1 MTPSTLG
8 MVVLLGMLAGAGVVA
23 VVAGLRPAQPRL
35 GDALAHLEG
44 HAPAGLA
51 SPGPMDSRS
60 ERMGFWFYKNS
71 PIPLWDSQRR
81 VLELRRRSVAEFY
94 AEKVIFA
101 VLAAAVPSIVG
112 VSYALMS
119 GGGLM
124 IPAVVSLVAAPIGFF
139 IPDLLL
145 RRQDE
150 RARTDAAE
158 ALSTFFDL
166 VTLERLAN
174 LSATQSLTA
183 AAALSD
189 SPLFVSIRQALHR
202 ARLEQQPPFHE
213 LKKLAVRLRL
223 PELGDIADVMQ
234 LDEYGAALSSSL
246 RARVKELRDEHL
258 SRAKVQAHAV
268 SERMTVFMAVPAMVF
283 GLIFLV
289 PPLLRLVQT

>member
-1 MTPSTLG
+1 MTPSILG
-8 MVVLLGMLAGAGVVA
+8 VVVLLGMLAGSGVVLI
-23 VVAGLRPAQPRL
+23 VAGLRPAQPRL

-44 HAPAGLA
+44 HAPVG
-51 SPGPMDSRS
+51 SMDPGRLDSRS
-60 ERMGFWFYKNS
+60 ERLGFWFYQNS
-71 PIPLWDSQRR
+71 PIPLLDSQRR
-81 VLELRRRSVAEFY
+81 VLELRNKSVAEFH
-94 AEKVIFA
+94 AEKLIFA
-101 VLAAAVPSIVG
+101 LLAAAVPGVVG
-112 VSYALMS
+112 VAYALMS
-119 GGGLM
+119 GGGRM
-124 IPAVVSLVAAPIGFF
+124 IPAVVSLVAIPVGFF

-145 RRQDE
+145 RREDN
-150 RARTDAAE
+150 RARSDAAE

-189 SPLFVSIRQALHR
+189 SPLFLSIRQALER
-202 ARLEQQPPFHE
+202 ARLEQQPPFAE
-213 LKKLAVRLRL
+213 LKRLSVRLGL

-258 SRAKVQAHAV
+258 THAKVQAHAT
-268 SERMTVFMAVPAMVF
+268 SERMTIFMAVPALVF